1 MVDLKFKENIFIR
14 NKKDTERMA
23 IENKGTG
30 WSYVATSFRPLLG
43 LPLTHSRAQP
53 EARG

>member
-30 WSYVATSFRPLLG
+30 WSYVATSQGIPGAIRSWKRQGRIL
-43 LPLTHSRAQP
+43 S
-53 EARG
+53 